1 MMVVKNAANSENMIS
16 VSGKS
21 SRRPIVWDDVRAFLA
36 VARHGTLT
44 AAAGVLGIGIATLSR
59 RIDRLEHSLGVPL
72 FVRQQSGYQLTEE
85 GSELFDRGEALEQ
98 AALAFESAGGR
109 ETQLTGRVRLATA
122 ENLAN
127 ALILPALPDFRRLH
141 PRLMV
146 EVITDIV
153 TVNVHRRDADL
164 AVRMVKPE
172 RGNVTIRRLGTL
184 GYGLYA
190 AHSYAEMR
198 SFDTHRGVYEDDEI
212 ITWGDAQSHL
222 PAAQWME
229 RILRGRQPAITITSL
244 STQVAATRAG
254 LGLAVLPHFLARD
267 AGLECLE
274 SDIGIDQPIY
284 LVMQSDLAGSPRIR
298 TLADFLIDL
307 VSASRARLRG
317 Y

>member
-1 MMVVKNAANSENMIS
+1 MIS
-16 VSGKS
+16 ISGNRP
-21 SRRPIVWDDVRAFLA
+21 RRPIIWDDVRAFLA

-44 AAAGVLGIGIATLSR
+44 AAADALGIGIATLSR
-59 RIDRLEHSLGVPL
+59 RVDRLEDALGIPL

-85 GSELFDRGEALEQ
+85 GSELLDRGEAVEQ
-98 AALAFESAGGR
+98 AALAFESTGGR
-109 ETQLTGRVRLATA
+109 EPQLTGRVRLATA

-127 ALILPALPDFRRLH
+127 GLILPALPKFRRLH

-146 EVITDIV
+146 EVVTDIV

-172 RGNVTIRRLGTL
+172 RGNVTIKRLGTL

-190 AHSYAEMR
+190 APSYVETR
-198 SFDTHRGVYEDDEI
+198 SVDTHGGAYEGDEI
-212 ITWGDAQSHL
+212 ITWGDAHSHL
-222 PAAQWME
+222 PAAQWVE
-229 RILRGRQPAITITSL
+229 RVLRGRQPALTTTSL

-254 LGLAVLPHFLARD
+254 LGMAVLPHFLARD

-284 LVMQSDLAGSPRIR
+284 LVMQSNLAQSPRIR
-298 TLADFLIDL
+298 TLADFLVEI
-307 VSASRARLRG
+307 VSANRTRLRG

>member
-1 MMVVKNAANSENMIS
+1 MRNVENAANFENMIS
-16 VSGKS
+16 VSGNRP
-21 SRRPIVWDDVRAFLA
+21 RRPIIWDDVRAFLA

-44 AAAGVLGIGIATLSR
+44 AAAGALGIGIATLSR
-59 RIDRLEHSLGVPL
+59 RVDRLEDSLGVPL

-85 GSELFDRGEALEQ
+85 GSELLDRGEALEQ

-109 ETQLTGRVRLATA
+109 EAQLTGRVRLATA
-122 ENLAN
+122 ENLASG
-127 ALILPALPDFRRLH
+127 LILPRLPEFRRLH

-146 EVITDIV
+146 ELVTDIV

-164 AVRMVKPE
+164 ALRMVKPE

-190 AHSYAEMR
+190 APSYVATR
-198 SFDTHRGVYEDDEI
+198 SVDTHQGAYEGDEI

-229 RILRGRQPAITITSL
+229 RVLRGRQPTITTTSL
-244 STQVAATRAG
+244 SSQVAATRAG
-254 LGLAVLPHFLARD
+254 LGLAVLPHFLARE

-284 LVMQSDLAGSPRIR
+284 LVMQSDLAQSPRIR
-298 TLADFLIDL
+298 TLANFLVEI
-307 VSASRARLRG
+307 VSTDRARLRG

>member
-1 MMVVKNAANSENMIS
+1 MIS
-16 VSGKS
+16 VSGKTP
-21 SRRPIVWDDVRAFLA
+21 RRSIVWDDVRSFLA
-36 VARHGTLT
+36 IARNGTLT
-44 AAAGVLGIGIATLSR
+44 AAAASLGVGIATLSR
-59 RIDRLEHSLGVPL
+59 RVDRLEDALGVPL

-85 GSELFDRGEALEQ
+85 GSELLDRGEALEQ

-122 ENLAN
+122 ENLASG
-127 ALILPALPDFRRLH
+127 LILPALPEFRRLH
-141 PRLMV
+141 PGLMV
-146 EVITDIV
+146 EVVTDIS

-190 AHSYAEMR
+190 SPCYIE
-198 SFDTHRGVYEDDEI
+198 TRGSDLDRGAYEGDEI
-212 ITWGDAQSHL
+212 IAWGEAQSHL
-222 PAAQWME
+222 PAAQWVE
-229 RILRGRQPAITITSL
+229 RILRGRQPTITTTSL
-244 STQVAATRAG
+244 ATQAAAAEAG

-284 LVMQSDLAGSPRIR
+284 LVIQSDLAQSPRIR
-298 TLADFLIDL
+298 ALADYL
-307 VSASRARLRG
+307 VEVVTEHRVRLRG
-317 Y
+317 G